1 MPTISTGNKPMKAM
15 LLQKAV
21 LLIAGATAILIGSS
35 ILLSPDA
42 FYAAYGISLA
52 DDVSLANELRASGGS
67 IIMLGLLTLAG
78 LVFSRFALAS
88 TLLAAAMFMAYG
100 ASRLVSLGLD
110 GQPDTGLVTAMIAEL
125 MIGLAGLAALITQRK
140 PA

>member
-1 MPTISTGNKPMKAM
+1 MKAM

-21 LLIAGATAILIGSS
+21 LLIAGATAIFIGGS

-67 IIMLGLLTLAG
+67 VIMLGLLTLAG

>member
-1 MPTISTGNKPMKAM
+1 
-15 LLQKAV
+15 
-21 LLIAGATAILIGSS
+21 
-35 ILLSPDA
+35 
-42 FYAAYGISLA
+42 
-52 DDVSLANELRASGGS
+52 
-67 IIMLGLLTLAG
+67 MLGLLTLAG

-110 GQPDTGLVTAMIAEL
+110 GQPETGLVTAMIAEL
-125 MIGLAGLAALITQRK
+125 VIGLAGLAALITQRK

>member
-1 MPTISTGNKPMKAM
+1 MKAM

-21 LLIAGATAILIGSS
+21 LLIAGATAIFIGSS

-67 IIMLGLLTLAG
+67 VIMLGLLTLAG

-125 MIGLAGLAALITQRK
+125 VIGLAGVAALITQRK

>member
-1 MPTISTGNKPMKAM
+1 MKAM

-21 LLIAGATAILIGSS
+21 LLIAGATAIFIGGS
-35 ILLSPDA
+35 ILLSPGA

-67 IIMLGLLTLAG
+67 VIMLGLLTLAG

-125 MIGLAGLAALITQRK
+125 VIGLAGLAALITQRK

>member
-1 MPTISTGNKPMKAM
+1 MPTILTRNKPMKAM

-21 LLIAGATAILIGSS
+21 LLIAGATAIFIGGS

-67 IIMLGLLTLAG
+67 VIMLGLLTLAG

>member
-1 MPTISTGNKPMKAM
+1 MKAM

-21 LLIAGATAILIGSS
+21 LLIAGATAIFIGGS
-35 ILLSPDA
+35 ILLAPDA

-67 IIMLGLLTLAG
+67 VIMLGLLTLAG

-125 MIGLAGLAALITQRK
+125 VIGLAGVAALITQRK

>member
-21 LLIAGATAILIGSS
+21 LLMAGATAIFIGGS

-67 IIMLGLLTLAG
+67 VIMLGLLTLAG

-125 MIGLAGLAALITQRK
+125 VIGLAGLAALITQRK

>member
-1 MPTISTGNKPMKAM
+1 MKAM

-21 LLIAGATAILIGSS
+21 LLMAGATAIFIGGS

-67 IIMLGLLTLAG
+67 VIMLGLLTLAG

-125 MIGLAGLAALITQRK
+125 VIGLAGLAALITQRK

>member
-1 MPTISTGNKPMKAM
+1 MKAM

-21 LLIAGATAILIGSS
+21 LLIAGATAIFIGSS

-52 DDVSLANELRASGGS
+52 DDVSLTNELRASGGS
-67 IIMLGLLTLAG
+67 VIMLGLLTLAG
-78 LVFSRFALAS
+78 LVFSCFALAS

-110 GQPDTGLVTAMIAEL
+110 GQPETGLVTAMIAEL
-125 MIGLAGLAALITQRK
+125 VIGLAGLAALITQRK